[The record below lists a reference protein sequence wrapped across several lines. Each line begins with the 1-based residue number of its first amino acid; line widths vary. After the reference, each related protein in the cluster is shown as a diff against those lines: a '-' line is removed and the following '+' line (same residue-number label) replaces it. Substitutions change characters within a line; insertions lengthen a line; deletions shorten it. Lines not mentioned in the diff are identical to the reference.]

1 MMMRSRPVLSA
12 DMLPRADAGGE
23 SREAA
28 VLPAFGETTS
38 ACCICLVEREGL
50 LLLPCCGREGSSMA
64 YCASCLDAMRKETG
78 RCPVC
83 RAEMANTPASSGT
96 PSMLIRLLPE
106 LIAVVGLARRVKGL
120 SISCTQL
127 ALGPLE
133 RWVGG
138 LVGSVLAM
146 AGPYGFFGN

>member
-1 MMMRSRPVLSA
+1 MRSRPLVSA
-12 DMLPRADAGGE
+12 DMLHRAHE
-23 SREAA
+23 ERREAV
-28 VLPAFGETTS
+28 VLPASAESTS

-50 LLLPCCGREGSSMA
+50 LLLPCCGRQGSSMRC
-64 YCASCLDAMRKETG
+64 CASCLCAVRKETG

-83 RAEMANTPASSGT
+83 RAEMCNTPASSGA
-96 PSMLIRLLPE
+96 SCMLIRLLPE
-106 LIAVVGLARRVKGL
+106 LIAVVVLARRVRGL

-133 RWVGG
+133 RCVGG

-146 AGPYGFFGN
+146 AGPYGFFGP